1 MNVIILNLQILVL
14 NTLLEANN
22 SCTKIIVVVV
32 QMSVYEIDFNKQF
45 SYGCHK
51 WVKNLYSIE
60 NKELRIRTCM
70 IQALELQKIFRA
82 KDYKNYERKSRI
94 IEGILL
100 GFVANREYKINH
112 NFITKI
118 ELTNLDKEK
127 HLKIFSCIDNNI
139 LNNHIIGAKNTFI
152 ELIKILMS
160 YDINTSYFIS
170 LPLYKFSNILY
181 DWLAG
186 ISVLVSSGCWS

>member
-1 MNVIILNLQILVL
+1 
-14 NTLLEANN
+14 
-22 SCTKIIVVVV
+22 
-32 QMSVYEIDFNKQF
+32 MSVYEIDFNKQF

-70 IQALELQKIFRA
+70 IQALELQKIFRT

-139 LNNHIIGAKNTFI
+139 LNNHIVRAKNTFI

>member
-186 ISVLVSSGCWS
+186 ISVIFSSGCWS